1 MGFTTPSTFDGIMD
15 GETATQGFVGRA
27 IIVAERDINPKPRKA
42 FQKPDMPIMMGGKLG
57 VIYGNAAGAGGRV
70 EYDAPRRDVATTPD
84 ASAALEAI
92 SDWLIE
98 YAAHMGEVTGEA
110 SVAMIRRAY
119 ELIAKISFILA
130 IPDGVR
136 DLEHVRWAFA
146 FVKDEIDFK
155 VQLVF
160 ANDNAKNKPED
171 AMAARL
177 LNLIDVETGASTSVL
192 ANRIKIDKASVDAI
206 MQNLVERGDVICR
219 DSGRKY
225 KGQAVMM
232 WYRAN

>member
-1 MGFTTPSTFDGIMD
+1 
-15 GETATQGFVGRA
+15 
-27 IIVAERDINPKPRKA
+27 
-42 FQKPDMPIMMGGKLG
+42 
-57 VIYGNAAGAGGRV
+57 
-70 EYDAPRRDVATTPD
+70 
-84 ASAALEAI
+84 
-92 SDWLIE
+92 
-98 YAAHMGEVTGEA
+98 
-110 SVAMIRRAY
+110 
-119 ELIAKISFILA
+119 
-130 IPDGVR
+130 
-136 DLEHVRWAFA
+136 VRWAFA

-177 LNLIDVETGASTSVL
+177 LNLIDADTGASTSVL
-192 ANRIKIDKASVDAI
+192 ANRIKIDKASVEAI